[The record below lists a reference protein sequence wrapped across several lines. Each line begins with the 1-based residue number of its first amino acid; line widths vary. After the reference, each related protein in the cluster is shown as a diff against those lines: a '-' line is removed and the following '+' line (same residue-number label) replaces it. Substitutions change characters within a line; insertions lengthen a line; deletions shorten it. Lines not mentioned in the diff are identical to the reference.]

1 MSNGAR
7 IGAVVATVLVLV
19 LAFVLLS
26 PEADDDSNIAQTPTT
41 APTTP
46 TAPASGTTPPPSA
59 DHEPAPQPAAP
70 TFERVRVQGGKPVG
84 GVKTVTVS
92 KGERVRLQVSSTNT
106 TDEIHVHGYDLT
118 RAMTAGDPVLFSFVA
133 TAEGIF
139 EIELEG
145 RHTQIAELVVEP

>member
-7 IGAVVATVLVLV
+7 IGAVGATVLVLV
-19 LAFVLLS
+19 LAFGLLS

-41 APTTP
+41 AP
-46 TAPASGTTPPPSA
+46 ANGTTPPPSA
-59 DHEPAPQPAAP
+59 DHERAPDAEPAPTAP
-70 TFERVRVQGGKPVG
+70 TFARVRVQGGKPVG
-84 GVKTVTVS
+84 GVRTVTVS

-118 RAMTAGDPVLFSFVA
+118 RAMTAGDAVLFSFVA